1 LHSHS
6 CLAHGQRHG
15 PPSLRKPLIISGFP
29 LLKSLSFSYPK
40 SASAARSGKKGLACY
55 HASAM
60 PTSPFLPF
68 LQKRLPQMLEMLREL
83 TLHESPSLEKE
94 PADRCCQLLAEM
106 WLQRRGTIAEIIRQE
121 QHGNLLRIVWTPGGP
136 RPKSQLLV
144 LGHYDTVYP
153 TGTLAKMPFRVAGGK
168 AYGPG
173 TFDMKAGIT
182 QALFALDALRESQG
196 TVEKRLVFLWT
207 SDEEIGSHS
216 SRKLIEEEAQRS
228 DAVFVLEPSL
238 GPRGMVK
245 TSRKGV
251 GEAKLIVHGRASH
264 AGLAPEKGVNAIHE
278 LAAQI
283 ARIETWNN
291 LRKGISIN
299 ADIVSGGS
307 RTNVIADRAEATLD
321 LRAWRNTDMRA
332 LEKRL
337 HSLKP
342 IHRGAKLEIHGG
354 FDRPPLERKQ
364 SAALFARA
372 KSIARQLGFSLGEAA
387 AGGGSDGNLTAALGV
402 PTLDGL
408 GAVGDGAH
416 ATHEHIIVNT
426 MPQRAA
432 LLASLLASC

>member
-1 LHSHS
+1 MAQL
-6 CLAHGQRHG
+6 
-15 PPSLRKPLIISGFP
+15 
-29 LLKSLSFSYPK
+29 
-40 SASAARSGKKGLACY
+40 
-55 HASAM
+55 
-60 PTSPFLPF
+60 PFLPF
-68 LQKRLPQMLEMLREL
+68 LQKRLPQMLETLREL

-94 PADRCCQLLAEM
+94 LADRCCHFLAET
-106 WLQRRGTIAEIIRQE
+106 WLERGVIAEIVRNE
-121 QHGNLLRIVWTPGGP
+121 QRGNHLRVVWAPGGA
-136 RPKSQLLV
+136 RPKSQFVV

-153 TGTLAKMPFRVAGGK
+153 AGTLGKMPFRVEDGR

-173 TFDMKAGIT
+173 TFDMKAGIV
-182 QALFALDALRESQG
+182 QALFALDALRELHA
-196 TVEKRLVFLWT
+196 TIERRLVFLWT
-207 SDEEIGSHS
+207 SDEEIGSNS
-216 SRKLIEEEAQRS
+216 SRKLIEEEAKRS

-238 GPRGMVK
+238 GRRGLAK

-251 GEAKLIVHGRASH
+251 GEAKLVVHGRASH

-283 ARIETWNN
+283 VRIERWNN
-291 LRKGISIN
+291 LRQGITIN
-299 ADIVSGGS
+299 ADIVSAGS

-321 LRAWRNTDMRA
+321 LRAWRSADMRA

-342 IHRGAKLEIHGG
+342 VHRGAKLEIHGG
-354 FDRPPLERKQ
+354 FDRPPLERKH

-372 KSIARQLGFSLGEAA
+372 KSIARELGFSLGEAA
-387 AGGGSDGNLTAALGV
+387 AGGGSDGNFTAALGV

-416 ATHEHIIVNT
+416 ATHEHIIVNA

-432 LLASLLASC
+432 LLAALLASS